1 MLKGASSDG
10 LWNQFCILND
20 KNCLMK
26 NAGASAF
33 LNNSVSM
40 PLLGLGVYDMHQ
52 REAEQAVSDA
62 LEIGYRLIDTA
73 AMYQNESEIGAAIK
87 RSAVPRSEIFL
98 TTKLNNTEH
107 GFDKALKAFDKS
119 LKALQQDYVDL
130 YLIHWP
136 IKKGRKDSWAAL
148 EKLYGE
154 GRIRAIGV
162 ANYNQLMLEE
172 LRSYGTIVPAV
183 NQVEF
188 SPWLFQEALL
198 NYCKGH
204 GIQLQA
210 YSPITRGLKFND
222 QRLIALSD
230 KYQKSA
236 AQLVLRWHLEHS
248 ISPIPKSS
256 KKERLLENYEA
267 NFFNLEPADVKI
279 MDGFNEGFRICDDP
293 AAYQ

>member
-1 MLKGASSDG
+1 MLKADSFTG

-20 KNCLMK
+20 KNCLM
-26 NAGASAF
+26 NPTIASAF

-40 PLLGLGVYDMHQ
+40 PLMGLGVYDMHQ
-52 REAEQAVSDA
+52 REAEQAVSEA

-73 AMYQNESEIGAAIK
+73 AMYQNEQEIGKAING
-87 RSAVPRSEIFL
+87 SNVPRSEIFL

-107 GFDKALKAFDKS
+107 GFDKALKAFEKS
-119 LKALQQDYVDL
+119 LKTLQQDYVDL

-136 IKKGRKDSWAAL
+136 IKMGRKDSWAAL
-148 EKLYGE
+148 EKLYRE

-162 ANYNQLMLEE
+162 ANYTRIMLEE

-188 SPWLFQEALL
+188 SPWLFQKELL
-198 NYCKGH
+198 NYCQAH

-222 QRLIALSD
+222 PRLIALTD

-236 AQLVLRWHLEHS
+236 AQLVLRWHLEHG

-256 KKERLLENYEA
+256 KKERLLENFDA
-267 NFFNLEPADVKI
+267 NFFSLEAADVKI

-293 AAYQ
+293 AGYQ